1 MFVEKMF
8 WQNFKCLVKLLEKE
22 KGKWVLA
29 LGLHV
34 SRTLLER
41 KEKASSVQFSIRK
54 KKICEV
60 A

>member
-1 MFVEKMF
+1 MFVEKFF
-8 WQNFKCLVKLLEKE
+8 WVNFKCLVKLLEKE
-22 KGKWVLA
+22 KGQVGA
-29 LGLHV
+29 CPGLHV